1 MQYNWKTWKN
11 NREPCSHVLDRKFKQ
26 MNDKIT
32 EIVLLTSTFIISPL
46 LLFGTAMGVCF
57 LQIIVVSDK
66 NRDIYGTKARM

>member
-1 MQYNWKTWKN
+1 
-11 NREPCSHVLDRKFKQ
+11 